1 MISFEEYIRQGEPG
15 RSVKAAAW
23 QTAIGLQDVDGLKP
37 SEYLV
42 ETAKRH
48 IEGDVTI
55 QEVKGLIDTYYK
67 SRSGR
72 LSVEEERTEEADKV
86 SARITEILQEETF
99 SLTPAE
105 LQRIHR
111 RLFEGIFKFAGKFRD
126 YNISKKEW
134 VLNDASVLY
143 NPYENLKET
152 LDYDFAEEKLF
163 DYSAATPDEAIKR
176 IGIFIAGIWQIHP
189 FGEGNTRTTAVFLI
203 QYLRSFGYT
212 ISNELFA
219 SHSWYF
225 RNALVRANYFN
236 REKGIVP
243 TGKYLEAF
251 LRNLILGEHNE
262 LRNRYLHIDYSTQ
275 SETPDNSKSNNCT
288 LNCTLE
294 ELAVLRH
301 IKSNP
306 KATQEELA
314 KQIHRSPRT
323 VKTYTIRLKEKGYL
337 ARRNGKRDGWWEV
350 LLPLPE
356 E

>member
-1 MISFEEYIRQGEPG
+1 MSNFDEYIRQGEPG

-37 SEYLV
+37 SSYLID
-42 ETAKRH
+42 TAKRH

-55 QEVKGLIDTYYK
+55 EEVKGLIDTYYK
-67 SRSGR
+67 SRQGR

-86 SARITEILQEETF
+86 SARITELLQEETF
-99 SLTPAE
+99 SFTPAE
-105 LQRIHR
+105 YQRIHR
-111 RLFEGIFKFAGKFRD
+111 
-126 YNISKKEW
+126 
-134 VLNDASVLY
+134 
-143 NPYENLKET
+143 
-152 LDYDFAEEKLF
+152 KLF
-163 DYSAATPDEAIKR
+163 
-176 IGIFIAGIWQIHP
+176 AGIWQTHP

-203 QYLRSFGYT
+203 KYLRSFGYS

-262 LRNRYLHIDYSTQ
+262 LRNRYLHVDYPTQ
-275 SETPDNSKSNNCT
+275 SDTSSISKGQNGT
-288 LNCTLE
+288 LNVTLE
-294 ELAVLRH
+294 ELAVLRLL
-301 IKSNP
+301 KANP
-306 KATQEELA
+306 KAKQTEIAA
-314 KQIHRSPRT
+314 KIGKSDRT
-323 VKTYTIRLKEKGYL
+323 VKRIMDSLKEKGFI

-350 LLPLPE
+350 LIEIPGAQ
-356 E
+356 